1 MATDVT
7 PAPVLARAWALRPRL
22 VGLRRHLHQHPEL
35 SFREVETAARMAEE
49 LAQLGLEVQTHVG
62 GHGVVGLLRG
72 NRPGRTVAIR
82 ADMDAL
88 AIQEAAMH
96 EYASQ
101 VPGVMHACGHDAHMA
116 IVLGAAQLLSEAR
129 ATLPGAVKFIFQ
141 PAEEMPPG
149 GAPAMIAAGVLDN
162 PHVDAVIGLH
172 MYVEVPVGKIALRP
186 GQFLGGLGTFQLHVL
201 GKGAGG
207 SVPHRGV
214 DGIAVAAQVISS
226 LQLLI
231 SRGVNPLGSATLT
244 ISEIHGGG
252 PGHVLAEKVTM
263 TGTTLA
269 LDPDVLAGLPAQIE
283 TIVAGVTQAYGANY
297 EFHYEPGYPPL
308 VNDPELAR
316 LVTQAGRDLLGADNV
331 IADFHPVM
339 AADDLAYFTR
349 ARPGVC
355 VLIGL
360 LNTAAGITAPHHH
373 PRFDI
378 DEDALPV
385 GAAVVAE
392 AARRYLS
399 GGTAA

>member
-1 MATDVT
+1 V
-7 PAPVLARAWALRPRL
+7 
-22 VGLRRHLHQHPEL
+22 
-35 SFREVETAARMAEE
+35 
-49 LAQLGLEVQTHVG
+49 VQTGVG
-62 GHGVVGLLRG
+62 GLGVVGLLRG
-72 NRPGRTVAIR
+72 GRPGRTVAIR

-88 AIQEAAMH
+88 AIQEAADH
-96 EYASQ
+96 DYASR

-116 IVLGAAQLLSEAR
+116 IVLGAAQLLSEMAP
-129 ATLPGAVKFIFQ
+129 TLPGAVKFIFQ
-141 PAEEMPPG
+141 PGEELPPG
-149 GAPAMIAAGVLDN
+149 GAPDMIAAGVLEN

-172 MYVEVPVGKIALRP
+172 LYVEVPVGKIALRP
-186 GQFLGGLGTFQLHVL
+186 GQFLGGLGTFRLAVR

-214 DGIAVAAQVISS
+214 DGIAVAAQLISS

-252 PGHVLAEKVTM
+252 PEHVLAERVSM

-283 TIVAGVTQAYGANY
+283 RIAARVTEAYGAGY
-297 EFHYEPGYPPL
+297 EFNYEPGYPPL
-308 VNDPELAR
+308 VNDPALAQ
-316 LVTQAGRDLLGADNV
+316 LVTQTGLDLLGAGNV
-331 IADFHPVM
+331 IGDFHPVM

-349 ARPGVC
+349 ARPGLC

-360 LNTAAGITAPHHH
+360 ANPAAGITAPHHH

-378 DEDALPV
+378 DEEALPV
-385 GAAVVAE
+385 GAAVIAE
-392 AARRYLS
+392 AARRFLA
-399 GGTAA
+399 GAAAPS